1 MDNYV
6 DELNARIDELYR
18 RVYKNRDVLIAYNL
32 IKKGK
37 SKYQHIFSLPSIINK
52 NMQSGNYKRAAK
64 YYLFANKLMD
74 DVEKN
79 TNKMKKSI
87 TNYILK
93 D

>member
-37 SKYQHIFSLPSIINK
+37 SKYQHIFSLPSV
-52 NMQSGNYKRAAK
+52 
-64 YYLFANKLMD
+64 L
-74 DVEKN
+74 
-79 TNKMKKSI
+79 TH
-87 TNYILK
+87 
-93 D
+93 